1 MKKRFI
7 EPESTATTPEDSLCR
22 ALLTLESLAEMRAF
36 LRDLCTPAELE
47 ALTDRWRVVPYILQ
61 GVAYREIHERTAV
74 SVTTVG
80 RVARFL
86 QQGNGGYLAAVAHKA
101 LPRASP
107 LPIARKKTPASPKKN
122 NAIPV
127 AQKRSRSS
135 TRSAP

>member
-1 MKKRFI
+1 MKRRFI
-7 EPESTATTPEDSLCR
+7 EAESTGTTPEDSLCR
-22 ALLTLESLAEMRAF
+22 ALLTLAKLAEMRAF

-74 SVTTVG
+74 SVTTIG

-101 LPRASP
+101 LPPAVIVRR
-107 LPIARKKTPASPKKN
+107 ARKKTPAVPKKN
-122 NAIPV
+122 NIIPV
-127 AQKRSRSS
+127 AQKRSRSP

>member
-1 MKKRFI
+1 MKRRFI
-7 EPESTATTPEDSLCR
+7 EAESTGTTPEDSLCR
-22 ALLTLESLAEMRAF
+22 ALLTLNTLAEMRAF

-47 ALTDRWRVVPYILQ
+47 ALTDRWRVVPFILQ

-74 SVTTVG
+74 SVTTIG

-101 LPRASP
+101 LPRTTVVP
-107 LPIARKKTPASPKKN
+107 RVRKKTPASPKKSSVV
-122 NAIPV
+122 PV